1 VGLVNHALDERVA
14 LVRLFQFHKR
24 RPVVCRVR
32 RDVASQVGEELRL
45 FGIGSTVEDAF
56 RRSDMLLR
64 FGLIPM
70 SGSDAGARMLGQA
83 TTQALRR
90 TRGASRASR
99 ARKLA
104 LFQTLHE

>member
-1 VGLVNHALDERVA
+1 MGLVNHALDERVA
-14 LVRLFQFHKR
+14 LVSILQVLKR
-24 RPVVCRVR
+24 NLIFCRIK

-64 FGLIPM
+64 FGLIPI

-83 TTQALRR
+83 TTQPLRR